1 MRRGARA
8 EIGKQT
14 GLKIQ
19 RSLTPCR
26 FKSDRAHQDNIVMKY
41 YIVLSL
47 IIPFFTLSNDTD
59 FDEKIKKYIL
69 ENPEVI
75 IKSLNEYQDL
85 LVEKEKNSQKE
96 IIEEN
101 KTEINNSHQFIGNKD
116 GKYIITEFFDYRCGY
131 CVKAHK
137 ELARLSKE
145 NKDLK
150 IVLKNLPILTK
161 DSDRLARISLALSI
175 KYPEKFEEFHDYIYI
190 NARVLDN
197 EKIKK
202 YLKKIRV
209 DPNKIL
215 NFAMSDEIRELMDKD
230 FNLAKILKVSGTPA
244 FIVNN
249 QFFTGWVGNDI
260 LLSAFEN

>member
-59 FDEKIKKYIL
+59 FEEKIKKYIL

-101 KTEINNSHQFIGNKD
+101 KIEINNSHQFIGNKD

>member
-1 MRRGARA
+1 MSPGARA

-26 FKSDRAHQDNIVMKY
+26 FKSDRAHQDNIIMKY
-41 YIVLSL
+41 YIFLFF
-47 IIPFFTLSNDTD
+47 IIPFLTLSNDTD

-69 ENPEVI
+69 ENPDVI

-85 LVEKEKNSQKE
+85 LAEKEKNSQKE
-96 IIEEN
+96 IIKEN
-101 KTEINNSHQFIGNKD
+101 KKEINNSYQFIGNKN

-137 ELARLSKE
+137 ELVKLSKE
-145 NKDLK
+145 KKDLK

-175 KYPEKFEEFHDYIYI
+175 KYPDKFEQFHNYIYI
-190 NARVLDN
+190 NARALDN
-197 EKIKK
+197 EKIQK
-202 YLKKIRV
+202 YLKQISV

-215 NFAMSDEIRELMDKD
+215 NFAISDEIQELMDKD
-230 FNLAKILKVSGTPA
+230 FTLAKILKVSGTPA

-249 QFFTGWVGNDI
+249 QFFTGWVGNNI

>member
-101 KTEINNSHQFIGNKD
+101 KIEINNSHQFIGNKD